1 MAKLYPSMDI
11 INKRKPA
18 PTEGEKALIN
28 FLYLNYDDSFEIF
41 YQPFLNGD
49 LPDVIVMHK
58 GGGVMI
64 FEVKDWDLSNYTITS
79 TGQWKINSNGAI
91 RKDNPLRQVLKY
103 KENLYNLHIDSLLS
117 LKLKDYKY
125 WYVVKCAVYFHC
137 HTMEYAYTKCLG
149 LEPTRKYK
157 TFLEKNFSV
166 LGYNSLSKGIM
177 DRVFYD
183 RWISRPNN
191 YFSDD
196 LYNRFARILRPSYH
210 TIEQGIPINF
220 TKEQQ
225 LLAKSEEGSRKR
237 IKGVAGSGKTLVLAQ
252 RAVNAH
258 IRTQG
263 IVLILTYNI
272 TLKNYIH
279 DRISSV
285 RENFDWS
292 YFHISNYHDF
302 ITSNMNNVG
311 IEFDFLPK
319 NENGQ
324 RGLIDQELFEKIAD
338 EKVYSNLNLFDGHI
352 DELPKY
358 DVMLIDEAQDCKEN
372 WINILLNN
380 FVTEKAEIVAFADEK
395 QNLYAR
401 DLDEMKMPKNPIQR
415 GPWDGKLNKS
425 YRLSA
430 KVAMLVA
437 DFQKFFFSGKYD
449 IDEKIETDAM
459 RDLFADPYIEYHM
472 IENPERKTIDN
483 TKIAQYIFKQMN
495 NHQLNSNDVTI
506 LSTRIS
512 MLRYLDAT
520 IKEVSKEKT
529 NIMFETQEEYNQI
542 MQMHFINSRPEDEI
556 RKIRKNRKANF
567 WMNRG
572 TIKLSTIHSFK
583 GWESPAVFLVIENDV
598 AADNLIKLQDGATFP
613 RKFADEMVYT
623 GMTRCQNFLFV
634 INLGNPLYDSFF
646 VSELLVDK
654 NVLLVLMIF
663 NNCR

>member
-1 MAKLYPSMDI
+1 MDI

-225 LLAKSEEGSRKR
+225 LLAKSEEGSKKR

-358 DVMLIDEAQDCKEN
+358 DVMLIDEAQDYKEN

-623 GMTRCQNFLFV
+623 GMTRCQNFLFI

-654 NVLLVLMIF
+654 KCAISVDDI
-663 NNCR
+663 

>member
-225 LLAKSEEGSRKR
+225 LLAKSEEGSKKR

-358 DVMLIDEAQDCKEN
+358 DVMLIDEAQDYKEN

-623 GMTRCQNFLFV
+623 GMTRCQNFLFI

-654 NVLLVLMIF
+654 KCAISVDDI
-663 NNCR
+663 

>member
-1 MAKLYPSMDI
+1 MDI

-358 DVMLIDEAQDCKEN
+358 DVMLIDEAQDYKEN

-654 NVLLVLMIF
+654 KCAISVDDI
-663 NNCR
+663 

>member
-1 MAKLYPSMDI
+1 MDI

-225 LLAKSEEGSRKR
+225 LLAKSEAGSRKR

-358 DVMLIDEAQDCKEN
+358 DVMLIDEAQDYKEN

-623 GMTRCQNFLFV
+623 GMTRCQNFLFI

-654 NVLLVLMIF
+654 KCAISVDDI
-663 NNCR
+663 

>member
-1 MAKLYPSMDI
+1 MDI

-285 RENFDWS
+285 S
-292 YFHISNYHDF
+292 
-302 ITSNMNNVG
+302 
-311 IEFDFLPK
+311 
-319 NENGQ
+319 
-324 RGLIDQELFEKIAD
+324 
-338 EKVYSNLNLFDGHI
+338 VYSN
-352 DELPKY
+352 
-358 DVMLIDEAQDCKEN
+358 
-372 WINILLNN
+372 
-380 FVTEKAEIVAFADEK
+380 
-395 QNLYAR
+395 
-401 DLDEMKMPKNPIQR
+401 
-415 GPWDGKLNKS
+415 
-425 YRLSA
+425 
-430 KVAMLVA
+430 
-437 DFQKFFFSGKYD
+437 
-449 IDEKIETDAM
+449 
-459 RDLFADPYIEYHM
+459 
-472 IENPERKTIDN
+472 
-483 TKIAQYIFKQMN
+483 
-495 NHQLNSNDVTI
+495 
-506 LSTRIS
+506 
-512 MLRYLDAT
+512 
-520 IKEVSKEKT
+520 
-529 NIMFETQEEYNQI
+529 
-542 MQMHFINSRPEDEI
+542 
-556 RKIRKNRKANF
+556 
-567 WMNRG
+567 
-572 TIKLSTIHSFK
+572 
-583 GWESPAVFLVIENDV
+583 
-598 AADNLIKLQDGATFP
+598 
-613 RKFADEMVYT
+613 
-623 GMTRCQNFLFV
+623 
-634 INLGNPLYDSFF
+634 
-646 VSELLVDK
+646 
-654 NVLLVLMIF
+654 
-663 NNCR
+663 

>member
-1 MAKLYPSMDI
+1 MDI

-358 DVMLIDEAQDCKEN
+358 DVMLIDEAQDYKEN

-598 AADNLIKLQDGATFP
+598 AADSLIKLQDGATFP

-623 GMTRCQNFLFV
+623 GMTRCQNFLFI

-654 NVLLVLMIF
+654 KCAISVDDI
-663 NNCR
+663 

>member
-1 MAKLYPSMDI
+1 MDI

-358 DVMLIDEAQDCKEN
+358 DVMLIDEAQDYKEN

-623 GMTRCQNFLFV
+623 GMTRCQNFLFI

-654 NVLLVLMIF
+654 KCAISVDDI
-663 NNCR
+663 

>member
-1 MAKLYPSMDI
+1 MDI

-358 DVMLIDEAQDCKEN
+358 DVMLIDEAQDYKEN

>member
-1 MAKLYPSMDI
+1 MDI

-225 LLAKSEEGSRKR
+225 LLAKSEAGSRKR

-319 NENGQ
+319 NEYGQ

-358 DVMLIDEAQDCKEN
+358 DVMLIDEAQDYKEN

-623 GMTRCQNFLFV
+623 GMTRCQNFLFI

-654 NVLLVLMIF
+654 KCAISVDDI
-663 NNCR
+663 

>member
-358 DVMLIDEAQDCKEN
+358 DVMLIDEAQDYKEN

-623 GMTRCQNFLFV
+623 GMTRCQNFLFI

-654 NVLLVLMIF
+654 KCAISVDDI
-663 NNCR
+663 

>member
-210 TIEQGIPINF
+210 TIEQGVPINF

-358 DVMLIDEAQDCKEN
+358 DVMLIDEAQDYKEN

-623 GMTRCQNFLFV
+623 GMTRCQNFLFI

-654 NVLLVLMIF
+654 KCAISVDDI
-663 NNCR
+663 

>member
-79 TGQWKINSNGAI
+79 TGQWKINSNGVI

-210 TIEQGIPINF
+210 TIEQGIPINL

-358 DVMLIDEAQDCKEN
+358 DVMLIDEAQDYKEN

-623 GMTRCQNFLFV
+623 GMTRCQNFLFI

-654 NVLLVLMIF
+654 KCAISVDDI
-663 NNCR
+663 

>member
-1 MAKLYPSMDI
+1 MDI

-210 TIEQGIPINF
+210 TIEQGVPINF

-358 DVMLIDEAQDCKEN
+358 DVMLIDEAQDYKEN

-623 GMTRCQNFLFV
+623 GMTRCQNFLFI

-654 NVLLVLMIF
+654 KCAISVDDI
-663 NNCR
+663 

>member
-64 FEVKDWDLSNYTITS
+64 FEVKDWNLSNYTITS

-358 DVMLIDEAQDCKEN
+358 DVMLIDEAQDYKEN

-401 DLDEMKMPKNPIQR
+401 DLDDMKMPKNPIQR

-598 AADNLIKLQDGATFP
+598 AADSLIKLQDGATFP

-623 GMTRCQNFLFV
+623 GMTRCQNFLFI

-654 NVLLVLMIF
+654 KCAISVDDI
-663 NNCR
+663 

>member
-225 LLAKSEEGSRKR
+225 LLAKSEAGSRKR

-358 DVMLIDEAQDCKEN
+358 DVMLIDEAQDYKEN

-598 AADNLIKLQDGATFP
+598 AADSLIKLQDGATFP

-623 GMTRCQNFLFV
+623 GMTRCQNFLFI

-654 NVLLVLMIF
+654 KCAISVDDI
-663 NNCR
+663 

>member
-1 MAKLYPSMDI
+1 MDI

-358 DVMLIDEAQDCKEN
+358 DVMLIDEAQDYKEN

-613 RKFADEMVYT
+613 RKFTDEMVYT

-654 NVLLVLMIF
+654 KCAISVDDI
-663 NNCR
+663 

>member
-1 MAKLYPSMDI
+1 MDI

-64 FEVKDWDLSNYTITS
+64 FEVKDWNLSNYTITS

-358 DVMLIDEAQDCKEN
+358 DVMLIDEAQDYKEN

-401 DLDEMKMPKNPIQR
+401 DLDDMKMPKNPIQR

-598 AADNLIKLQDGATFP
+598 AADSLIKLQDGATFP

-623 GMTRCQNFLFV
+623 GMTRCQNFLFI

-654 NVLLVLMIF
+654 KCAISVDDI
-663 NNCR
+663 